1 MYICIIISLL
11 WEYWNRLNKSTDVFR
26 RLSFTDFYFIY
37 DKQIDLICQKSEI
50 LTNCSQ
56 ILDIPS
62 TFTKYPQSRHVELR
76 CQIGPV
82 AEVLKQSHGL
92 Y

>member
-26 RLSFTDFYFIY
+26 RLRFTDFYFIY

-62 TFTKYPQSRHVELR
+62 QNIPSPDMLSSGVKLVLWLR
-76 CQIGPV
+76 
-82 AEVLKQSHGL
+82 